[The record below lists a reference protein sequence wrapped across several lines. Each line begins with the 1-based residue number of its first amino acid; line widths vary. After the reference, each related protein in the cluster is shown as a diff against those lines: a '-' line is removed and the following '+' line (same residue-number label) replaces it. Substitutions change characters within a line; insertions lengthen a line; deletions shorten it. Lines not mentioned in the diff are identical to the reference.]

1 MADLSFFSLEGKT
14 ALVAGASRGIGLA
27 MAQHLSRAGART
39 LLAAR
44 SVDKLEANAEALRKE
59 GYAAEALPFDV
70 TSSSSIDE
78 LAERVGDVDVYI
90 AVAGTN
96 LRKRFETYT
105 IEEYERMMNTNLH
118 GFVFLTQKIGA
129 RMVKRGKGG
138 KIIFIGSLMSVFGMP
153 YLTVYAM
160 TKSALAG
167 LTRTLA
173 AEWGRYNIQVNCIA
187 PGFIITDLNRDMW
200 QAEEMKQ
207 WLKGVQAMPRTGTT
221 DEVARVATF
230 LSGSGSDYITGQVL
244 AVDGG
249 YTATAVWPF
258 EPK

>member
-14 ALVAGASRGIGLA
+14 ALVAGASRGIGLSI
-27 MAQHLSRAGART
+27 AQHVARAGAKT
-39 LLAAR
+39 ILAAR
-44 SVDKLEANAEALRKE
+44 SIDKLEASAEALKKQ
-59 GYAAEALPFDV
+59 GCSAEVLPLDV
-70 TSSSSIDE
+70 GDSQSIAE
-78 LAERVGDVDVYI
+78 VAERAGDIDIFV

-96 LRKRFETYT
+96 IRKRFETYT
-105 IEEYERMMNTNLH
+105 VEEYERMMNTNLH

-129 RMVKRGKGG
+129 RMVQRGKGG
-138 KIIFIGSLMSVFGMP
+138 KIIFIGSLMSVSGLP

-173 AEWGRYNIQVNCIA
+173 AEWGQYNIQVNCIA
-187 PGFIITDLNRDMW
+187 PGFIITDLNREMW

-207 WLKGVQAMPRTGTT
+207 WLKSVQGTPRTGTT

-230 LSGSGSDYITGQVL
+230 LSGGGSDYVTGQVI

-258 EPK
+258 QPK